1 MEEISTVGIDIAK
14 SVFQVHAID
23 VDGNVV
29 VRRQLR
35 RQQMLKFF
43 AQVPPCLIG
52 IEACGTAHYW
62 ARQLSAFGHDVRLMP
77 PAYVKPYVK
86 RQKNDAADAEA
97 ICEAVTRP
105 TMRFV
110 PVKSV
115 EQQSAAMLHRSR
127 ALLIKQRTMLLHSI
141 RAHLAELGISIG
153 VGIAQMARIVR
164 ELAQG
169 ERSDLPEL
177 ARFVLEALAKLVCD
191 LAQRLQAIEK
201 KLISWHYKNDLSNR
215 LETIPGVGFVTA
227 SALSSIVPDPQA
239 FKSGRHFAAWLGL
252 VPRQNSSGG
261 KARLG
266 HISKQGNP
274 YIRQLLVLGATS
286 VLRYIRR
293 DGGSGTGWIVGLLRR
308 RPPKVAAV
316 ALANKMARIAWSIM
330 TRGGEYE
337 EINDLRAVQPVNS

>member
-1 MEEISTVGIDIAK
+1 MMPRT
-14 SVFQVHAID
+14 
-23 VDGNVV
+23 
-29 VRRQLR
+29 LR
-35 RQQMLKFF
+35 R
-43 AQVPPCLIG
+43 
-52 IEACGTAHYW
+52 
-62 ARQLSAFGHDVRLMP
+62 S
-77 PAYVKPYVK
+77 VKP
-86 RQKNDAADAEA
+86 
-97 ICEAVTRP
+97 RP

-110 PVKSV
+110 PVKPL

-153 VGIAQMARIVR
+153 VGVSQIVRVVR
-164 ELAQG
+164 ELAEG

-215 LETIPGVGFVTA
+215 LETIPGAGFVTA

-239 FKSGRHFAAWLGL
+239 FKSGRHFAAWSGL

-266 HISKQGNP
+266 RISKQGNP

-286 VLRYIRR
+286 VLRYVRC
-293 DGGSGTGWIVGLLRR
+293 DGGSGTGWI
-308 RPPKVAAV
+308 
-316 ALANKMARIAWSIM
+316 
-330 TRGGEYE
+330 GGY
-337 EINDLRAVQPVNS
+337 

>member
-1 MEEISTVGIDIAK
+1 
-14 SVFQVHAID
+14 
-23 VDGNVV
+23 
-29 VRRQLR
+29 
-35 RQQMLKFF
+35 
-43 AQVPPCLIG
+43 
-52 IEACGTAHYW
+52 
-62 ARQLSAFGHDVRLMP
+62 MP

-110 PVKSV
+110 SVKSV

-153 VGIAQMARIVR
+153 VGTAQMARVVR

-169 ERSDLPEL
+169 ERSDLPKL

-191 LAQRLQAIEK
+191 PAQRHQAIEK
-201 KLISWHYKNDLSNR
+201 KLISHYKNDLSNR

-239 FKSGRHFAAWLGL
+239 FKSGRHFAAWLSL

-286 VLRYIRR
+286 VLRYSRR
-293 DGGSGTGWIVGLLRR
+293 DGGNGTGWIGGLLRR
-308 RPPKVAAV
+308 RSPKVAAV
-316 ALANKMARIAWSIM
+316 APANKMARIAWSIM

-337 EINDLRAVQPVNS
+337 ETNDLRAVQPANS